1 MGIFQSLKFKLLF
14 LAFIVQVVLIVFL
27 VYNNIKTTEQHLIA
41 QTQNNLSEIKYSM
54 TSTLSGL
61 LIARDYGSIKS
72 IIDELT
78 AKNKISYIVIKKDDK
93 VLLSS
98 GFYEKN
104 DLPNLNN
111 DFETSGNIYNTKHE
125 IDFYG
130 QNYATVY
137 FGLDISFLKS
147 AKQQIIYQSIVIS
160 IIGLFVGFILLF
172 AVILW
177 LTKSLDRLTNVAVE
191 ISNGNFDVKI
201 DEIKDYNEIA
211 LLSHSFSDMISTIS
225 EQFET
230 IKKNNQKFQTIADYT
245 YSWENWFDETGKL
258 KWINPAV
265 ERISGYSVKEA
276 MFLTNFPFCI
286 VMDKDQEIVYHQ
298 HLLALQGN
306 SGQDFEFRITKKDD
320 AVIWVAM
327 SWQSVYDEN
336 GNFFGY
342 RSSIR
347 DVSTEHNMGLELR
360 LQEKINQTLEQRVE
374 ESVQKLREKDLML
387 IQQTKMAS
395 MGEMIANIA
404 HQWRQPLSAITSS
417 ASAVKVSDELGLLD
431 KSSLHKYMDM
441 ITKNSHYL
449 SNTIESFR
457 NFFRPNQE
465 KSEFDIRGI
474 IEDVINIFGTYFAVN
489 NIKIVNNV
497 AHLNITSYAN
507 GLQQVLL
514 NVVKNA
520 KDAINQNGVI
530 VLEGKLIGES
540 TVEISVKDSGGG
552 IADEIMGK
560 IFDPYF
566 TTKHK
571 SLGTGIGLNM
581 SYQIIKE
588 HLRGD
593 IKVQNSEFEFE
604 GNIYKG
610 AEFILSIPTE

>member
-1 MGIFQSLKFKLLF
+1 MNIFQSLKFKLLF
-14 LAFIVQVVLIVFL
+14 LSFSVQLALIVFL
-27 VYNNIKTTEQHLIA
+27 VYNNIKTTQQHLIEQA
-41 QTQNNLSEIKYSM
+41 QNNLSEIKYSM
-54 TSTLSGL
+54 NSTLSGL

-78 AKNKISYIVIKKDDK
+78 SKNKISYIVIKKDNRI
-93 VLLSS
+93 LLSS
-98 GFYEKN
+98 NFDEKN
-104 DLPNLNN
+104 DLPDLNY
-111 DFETSGNIYNTKHE
+111 DFTTSESIYNTKHD

-130 QNYATVY
+130 QNYATIY
-137 FGLDISFLKS
+137 FGLDISFLKN
-147 AKQQIIYQSIVIS
+147 AKQQILYQSMVIS
-160 IIGLFVGFILLF
+160 IVGLLLGFVMLF
-172 AVILW
+172 AVVLW
-177 LTKSLDRLTNVAVE
+177 LTKSLDQLASVAGE

-201 DEIKDYNEIA
+201 DDIKDYNEVA
-211 LLSHSFSDMISTIS
+211 LLSHSFNNMISTIS

-286 VMDKDQEIVYHQ
+286 VMDKDQELVYHQ

-306 SGQDFEFRITKKDD
+306 SGQDFEFRIIKKNDS
-320 AVIWVAM
+320 VVWVAM

-336 GNFFGY
+336 GNFLGY

-347 DVSTEHNMGLELR
+347 DVSNEHNMGLELR

-417 ASAVKVSDELGLLD
+417 ASAVKVSDELGVLD

-465 KSEFDIRGI
+465 KSEFNIKNLT
-474 IEDVINIFGTYFAVN
+474 EDVINIFGTYFAVN

-497 AHLNITSYAN
+497 ENLNITSYAN

-514 NVVKNA
+514 NIVKNA
-520 KDAINQNGVI
+520 KDAIHQNGVI
-530 VLEGKLIGES
+530 VLNGKLIGDNMI
-540 TVEISVKDSGGG
+540 EISVKDSGGG
-552 IADEIMGK
+552 IADDIMGK

-588 HLRGD
+588 HLKGE
-593 IKVQNSEFEFE
+593 IKVQNSEFEFD
-604 GNIYKG
+604 GSIYRG
-610 AEFILSIPTE
+610 AEFILSIPAE

>member
-1 MGIFQSLKFKLLF
+1 MRVFQSLKFKLLF
-14 LAFIVQVVLIVFL
+14 LSSIVQIALIFFL
-27 VYNNIKTTEQHLIA
+27 IYNNIKTTEQHLIEQA
-41 QTQNNLSEIKYSM
+41 QNNISEVKYSM

-78 AKNKISYIVIKKDDK
+78 STDKISYIVIKKDDRI
-93 VLLSS
+93 LLSS
-98 GFYEKN
+98 NFDESKE
-104 DLPNLNN
+104 LHALSE
-111 DFETSGNIYNTKHE
+111 DFKAPDNIYHTKHD

-137 FGLDISFLKS
+137 FGLDISFLNS
-147 AKQQIIYQSIVIS
+147 AKQQIIYQSIIIS
-160 IIGLFVGFILLF
+160 IVGLLLGFILLF
-172 AVILW
+172 VVVLW
-177 LTKSLDRLTNVAVE
+177 LTKNLDKLTTAAMD
-191 ISNGNFDVKI
+191 ISNGNFNVKI
-201 DEIKDYNEIA
+201 EDIKECNEVA
-211 LLSHSFSDMISTIS
+211 LLSRSFNNMITTIS

-265 ERISGYSVKEA
+265 ERISGYSLKEA

-286 VMDKDQEIVYHQ
+286 VMDNDQEIVYHQ

-306 SGQDFEFRITKKDD
+306 SGQDFEFRIIKKDD
-320 AVIWVAM
+320 SVVWVAM
-327 SWQSVYDEN
+327 SWQSIYDEN
-336 GNFFGY
+336 GNFLGY

-417 ASAVKVSDELGLLD
+417 ASAVKVSDELGILD
-431 KSSLHKYMDM
+431 KESLHKYMDM

-465 KSEFDIRGI
+465 KSEFNIRLLVD
-474 IEDVINIFGTYFAVN
+474 DVINIFGTYFAVN
-489 NIKIVNNV
+489 NIAIVNNV
-497 AHLNITSYAN
+497 ENLNMVSYSN

-514 NVVKNA
+514 NIIKNA

-530 VLEGKLIGES
+530 IINSEILDDDTI
-540 TVEISVKDSGGG
+540 EISVKDSGGG
-552 IADEIMGK
+552 INDDIMDK

-581 SYQIIKE
+581 SYQIVKE
-588 HLRGD
+588 HLKGD
-593 IKVQNSEFEFE
+593 IKVKNCEFEYN
-604 GNIYKG
+604 GAIYKG
-610 AEFILSIPTE
+610 AEFKVSALIE